1 MTRAVAIGECMV
13 ELNLSGARQAAI
25 GFAGDTF
32 NTAVYLSR
40 LGVPV
45 SYATALGAE
54 DPFSAAILRLM
65 AEEGIDASLVARAP
79 GRLPGLYAISR
90 DAAGERRFHY
100 WRSQAPVRDVFR
112 LSDEAGLAPALLRA
126 LRQANLV
133 YLSGVSLAVVGEAG
147 RAKLLALLAAA
158 THAGA
163 AVALDVNYRPRLW
176 PSAEVARAAL
186 SRAAAF
192 ARFVSLSEED
202 DAELGG
208 WRAPETA
215 EVVERFADRTVRV
228 RSEDGVLDIRP
239 TANPPAAV
247 DTTGAGDAF
256 NAAYLAARIRGET
269 ATYAVA
275 AARKLAEAVIAHEGA
290 IIPRP
295 AMPAP
300 AS

>member
-13 ELNLSGARQAAI
+13 ELNLTGPRQAAI
-25 GFAGDTF
+25 GVAGDTF

-54 DPFSAAILRLM
+54 DPFSAEIVRVM
-65 AEEGIDASLVARAP
+65 ADEGIDASLVVRAA

-100 WRSQAPVRDVFR
+100 WRSEAPVRDFFR
-112 LSDEAGLAPALLRA
+112 LSDEAGLAPALLRT
-126 LRQANLV
+126 LRQASLV
-133 YLSGVSLAVVGEAG
+133 YLSGVTLAVVGEAG
-147 RAKLLALLAAA
+147 RTKLLALLAAA

-163 AVALDVNYRPRLW
+163 VVALDVNYRARLW
-176 PSAEVARAAL
+176 PSADVARAAL

-192 ARFVSLSEED
+192 ARYISLSEED
-202 DAELGG
+202 RADLRG
-208 WRAPETA
+208 WNPPEAA
-215 EVVERFADRTVRV
+215 EVIERFADRTVRV

-239 TANPPAAV
+239 APNPPRVV

-256 NAAYLAARIRGET
+256 NAAYLAARLRGEA
-269 ATYAVA
+269 ATRAVA
-275 AARKLAEAVIAHEGA
+275 AGRRLAEAVIAHEGA
-290 IIPRP
+290 IIPRSD
-295 AMPAP
+295 MPELAY
-300 AS
+300 